1 MNNNTN
7 INITYSDDDENE
19 EDESPII
26 TNNDEFGTVNDLP
39 QKTNNKSIGNN
50 NKLEHHRAKSKKLNE
65 NFKINTPKTK
75 LAIPHMNLYSL
86 LLQGDDN
93 IIIDNKNK
101 NKKGKIKQKKQN
113 SNLKKYYRCI
123 KKNGKSVF
131 IKISEDIYTKFKSKP
146 NKEVR
151 DIIKMEEDAYNKMTS
166 ELYID
171 TCVNRE
177 NLKNKKIV
185 QEFLDRKAKEDTNK
199 KIGIECDKKDQMKK
213 LQDPKRALSVTD
225 RNINFKSTRTLAQFL
240 EDQKYKNNIDRKNKV
255 KNNKK
260 IPLPLKGNILP
271 QDSTFIFSENKNF
284 DNYSEYSKNLDKLN
298 FDNLS
303 MNYNNDSILKKNI
316 KNKDK
321 YNSNEEKEKI
331 VNKTF
336 EMEKEL
342 ITPGDNFSLIN
353 TKNTKKKQDNL
364 TKDKNNKNDM
374 QKKNVFIKKRNKKE
388 KNIKESSSTST
399 SKKSIENIAR
409 KLLNLYKDT
418 LLNCLGQ
425 KIENEFDINYSA
437 FLLILYK
444 VGFTNRNYSIML
456 ESSEIEIDN
465 QSLHA
470 KELSDFSIS
479 NSSLSISQLS
489 NKKAGKFSLAGKS
502 LEDEAEKY
510 NNTYKYEKEFQLSR
524 DGWKII
530 TEKQNFD
537 EEICISSKK
546 MFLFYISVLG
556 LFKDE
561 KMKKE
566 YNFFFGDKK
575 LVQQYNNINKY
586 IYKYFGLYKIN
597 AMDNLLLPE
606 KRQKIL
612 TSNSNSI
619 ISSFTVSN
627 LDNSKS
633 NKNYDIYEK
642 SYNNTNK
649 NTNNINK
656 NKNIVD
662 DDINSIRLFT
672 AGIDKENNFYYDNNI
687 KNKDKSS
694 KSIISL
700 TDIDHGD
707 NNSVYFL
714 NNSISDNS
722 SFSDLKKIF
731 KENPIEKKEDDSDD
745 LDVESFLLEEN
756 KNYFH
761 YGSQK
766 SKNKNNYSNYSEIKS
781 YVQDD
786 EENDGGKKN
795 VEKKKI
801 KYVFEIKIEDK
812 PQKLILRKGDDKNK
826 IIKNFC
832 KKYGINDE
840 NEKNKLIEVIDE
852 RLKNLEHNMKIK
864 KK

>member
-7 INITYSDDDENE
+7 INISYSDDDEKE

-26 TNNDEFGTVNDLP
+26 NNNDEFGAVNDLP
-39 QKTNNKSIGNN
+39 QKENNKSIENV

-65 NFKINTPKTK
+65 NYKINTPKTK
-75 LAIPHMNLYSL
+75 LPIPHMNLYSL
-86 LLQGDDN
+86 LLHGDDN
-93 IIIDNKNK
+93 LYIDNKNK
-101 NKKGKIKQKKQN
+101 IKKCKIKQKKQN
-113 SNLKKYYRCI
+113 PNIKKYYRCI
-123 KKNGKSVF
+123 KNGKSVF

-166 ELYID
+166 EPYINAWED
-171 TCVNRE
+171 KE

-199 KIGIECDKKDQMKK
+199 KIGIECDKKDQMTK

-240 EDQKYKNNIDRKNKV
+240 EDQKYKNNIDRKNKI

-260 IPLPLKGNILP
+260 IPLPIKGNILP

-298 FDNLS
+298 FDNIS
-303 MNYNNDSILKKNI
+303 MDYNNDSILKKN
-316 KNKDK
+316 NK

-342 ITPGDNFSLIN
+342 INPGNNFSLIN
-353 TKNTKKKQDNL
+353 TKNPKKKQNNL
-364 TKDKNNKNDM
+364 IKDKNNKNETL
-374 QKKNVFIKKRNKKE
+374 KKNLFKKKNKKE
-388 KNIKESSSTST
+388 MNIKESSSTST
-399 SKKSIENIAR
+399 SKKSIENTSR
-409 KLLNLYKDT
+409 KFLNLYKDT

-444 VGFTNRNYSIML
+444 VGFTNRNYSILL

-479 NSSLSISQLS
+479 NSSLSFSQMS
-489 NKKAGKFSLAGKS
+489 TKKVGKFSLAGKS

-510 NNTYKYEKEFQLSR
+510 NNTYKNEKEFQLSR

-537 EEICISSKK
+537 EDIGISSKK

-566 YNFFFGDKK
+566 YNFFFSDKK

-586 IYKYFGLYKIN
+586 IYKYFGLYKLN
-597 AMDNLLLPE
+597 AMDHLLLPE
-606 KRQKIL
+606 KREKIL
-612 TSNSNSI
+612 TSNSNSL

-627 LDNSKS
+627 LDNSS
-633 NKNYDIYEK
+633 SSKNYDIYGK
-642 SYNNTNK
+642 NYNNINSNTNNTNK
-649 NTNNINK
+649 KNNNIT
-656 NKNIVD
+656 D

-672 AGIDKENNFYYDNNI
+672 AGINKENNFYDNK

-700 TDIDHGD
+700 TDYDHGD
-707 NNSVYFL
+707 NNSMYFL
-714 NNSISDNS
+714 NYSISDNS

-745 LDVESFLLEEN
+745 LDIESFLLEEN

-761 YGSQK
+761 YGTQK
-766 SKNKNNYSNYSEIKS
+766 SKNKSNYSNYTDIKS
-781 YVQDD
+781 YIQDD

-795 VEKKKI
+795 VGKKKI

-812 PQKLILRKGDDKNK
+812 PKKLILRKGDDKNN
-826 IIKNFC
+826 IITNFC

-852 RLKNLEHNMKIK
+852 RLKNLEHNNKIK